1 MPISRAM
8 ARSETASGPLVTS
21 SRRAVWMISSMVAA
35 RSRSR
40 RVGGTAPGSAPAL
53 PAASAACVTTAS
65 WSTSYLPEPPPARP

>member
-8 ARSETASGPLVTS
+8 ARSDIASGPLATS

-40 RVGGTAPGSAPAL
+40 RDGGCTAPGSVPAL
-53 PAASAACVTTAS
+53 PSVSQLPPGPGLTFG
-65 WSTSYLPEPPPARP
+65 YLAARP